1 MQPITDIA
9 NAIQQIERHQGS
21 PEKFLLPIADSI
33 NDEVGV
39 NMAIITTAIL
49 KRGWEPDGFEQR
61 NGYRIYR
68 YKCFE

>member
-1 MQPITDIA
+1 MEPITDIA
-9 NAIQQIERHQGS
+9 DAIRKIEEHQGS
-21 PEKFLLPIADSI
+21 PENFVLPIADSI

-49 KRGWEPDGFEQR
+49 KRGWEPRGFEQQD
-61 NGYRIYR
+61 GYRNYR